1 MRRTLLMIAAT
12 CMVALVVPAQQQQQ
26 PPPRPL
32 PPPVPISPSIVMQEN
47 TGPQPQQPPQP
58 GQPQPA
64 QPQPA
69 APATQ
74 PAAPQTLAHT
84 TNDGG
89 FVLDTDTTLTELITI
104 LARQMKLSYIL
115 DPRVS
120 KGSVSIHT
128 YGEIKPIGMMPLL
141 MTVLR
146 INGATMV
153 QVGEL
158 YRIIPITDVSR
169 MPIDPVQNVDP
180 KTLPDDER
188 MVMNMIFLKF
198 ATAAEI
204 QKLLEPFM
212 GEGARVTTYEPA
224 NLLIVQD
231 NSRSMKRT
239 LELIAMFDSET
250 FAGQRVR
257 LFEITNSRPSDLV
270 HDLDS
275 VFKAYSLAD
284 KTSVKFIPVD
294 RINTLIAVAPN
305 PGVFADVKKWIDKLD
320 VPIKVTAGSVN
331 NYVYR
336 LKYGQA
342 ATVAMAIM
350 ALYSGNPMALMNM
363 AAMANGNMYAS
374 GMGLNGTGYG
384 AMGSMG
390 GGMYGG
396 MSGGGMYGGSGNYGT
411 PYNPGPQQT
420 MSGVN
425 GVVPTSAAATALGS
439 GASSIGQTGQY
450 FDPGNPYAGQ
460 SRIQGP
466 HVIPNPFDNTL
477 LIQGTPQEY
486 EQIRNLL
493 RQLDVAPRQVL
504 IDAKIYE
511 VDLDNEFA
519 AGVSSYLQQVNSGA
533 ASGSGSATGGLTPS
547 RVLAVAAGAGGLG
560 LTTGALVLH
569 SHELLAVL
577 QASETRGRSKV
588 ISAPS
593 IIATDSVPATMN
605 VGTQVPVL
613 TSQGVAGGVQSGGSS
628 VFANTISNQSTGV
641 TLSLTAHVN
650 SSGVV
655 TMIINQQVSAPQAPS
670 PSAAIQSPS
679 FSNRSVSTQLTVQ
692 DGDTVA
698 IGGAILENHTESS
711 GGVPILHR
719 IPLIGAAFGAKN
731 YSTQRTE
738 MIIFLTPRVIYDS
751 SQLID
756 ATDEIKSNLKR
767 VGRLMKD
774 DQ

>member
-1 MRRTLLMIAAT
+1 MRRSLLMIAAT
-12 CMVALVVPAQQQQQ
+12 CMVAFVVPAQQQQQ
-26 PPPRPL
+26 PPRPL
-32 PPPVPISPSIVMQEN
+32 PPPPPLPISPSIVMQEN
-47 TGPQPQQPPQP
+47 TGPQPQQQPQP
-58 GQPQPA
+58 GQPQPG

-84 TNDGG
+84 TNEGG

-104 LARQMKLSYIL
+104 LARQMKLNYIL

-224 NLLIVQD
+224 NLLIIQD

-257 LFEITNSRPSDLV
+257 LFDITNSRPSDLV
-270 HDLDS
+270 NDLDS

-305 PGVFADVKKWIDKLD
+305 PGVFADVKKWIEKLD
-320 VPIKVTAGSVN
+320 IPVKVTAGSVN

-384 AMGSMG
+384 AGMGNMG
-390 GGMYGG
+390 AGAYG
-396 MSGGGMYGGSGNYGT
+396 MSGGGMYGGAGNYGT

-425 GVVPTSAAATALGS
+425 GVVPTSPAGTAPWQRRQLYR
-439 GASSIGQTGQY
+439 TNRPV
-450 FDPGNPYAGQ
+450 FRAGQ
-460 SRIQGP
+460 SLCRRPTFSRTARHSQS
-466 HVIPNPFDNTL
+466 
-477 LIQGTPQEY
+477 
-486 EQIRNLL
+486 L
-493 RQLDVAPRQVL
+493 RQYPAHSGH
-504 IDAKIYE
+504 
-511 VDLDNEFA
+511 A
-519 AGVSSYLQQVNSGA
+519 AGVGADSQSAAAARCGA
-533 ASGSGSATGGLTPS
+533 ASGTDRCQDIRSGPGQRIRGGSFVLPAAGKLGDGRRQRQFRRAHPITRPDCGSGRRRPGAHHWSPGSA
-547 RVLAVAAGAGGLG
+547 
-560 LTTGALVLH
+560 
-569 SHELLAVL
+569 
-577 QASETRGRSKV
+577 Q
-588 ISAPS
+588 
-593 IIATDSVPATMN
+593 
-605 VGTQVPVL
+605 
-613 TSQGVAGGVQSGGSS
+613 
-628 VFANTISNQSTGV
+628 
-641 TLSLTAHVN
+641 
-650 SSGVV
+650 
-655 TMIINQQVSAPQAPS
+655 
-670 PSAAIQSPS
+670 
-679 FSNRSVSTQLTVQ
+679 
-692 DGDTVA
+692 
-698 IGGAILENHTESS
+698 
-711 GGVPILHR
+711 
-719 IPLIGAAFGAKN
+719 
-731 YSTQRTE
+731 
-738 MIIFLTPRVIYDS
+738 PRVIGGTASFGNPGTHQSDFRAQHHRHRQRAGHHECGNPS
-751 SQLID
+751 AGADLAGSGGRCAIGRQLGIR
-756 ATDEIKSNLKR
+756 EHRQQSEH
-767 VGRLMKD
+767 GRHAEPYGAREFQRRRHHGD
-774 DQ
+774 

>member
-1 MRRTLLMIAAT
+1 MRRSLLMIAAT
-12 CMVALVVPAQQQQQ
+12 CMVAFVVPAQQQQQ
-26 PPPRPL
+26 PPRPL
-32 PPPVPISPSIVMQEN
+32 PPPPPLPISPSIVMQEN
-47 TGPQPQQPPQP
+47 TGPQPQQQPQP
-58 GQPQPA
+58 GQPQPG

-84 TNDGG
+84 TNEGG

-104 LARQMKLSYIL
+104 LARQMKLNYIL

-224 NLLIVQD
+224 NLLIIQD

-257 LFEITNSRPSDLV
+257 LFDITNSRPSDLV

-305 PGVFADVKKWIDKLD
+305 PGVFADVKKWIEKLD
-320 VPIKVTAGSVN
+320 IPVKVTAGSVN

-384 AMGSMG
+384 AGMGNMG
-390 GGMYGG
+390 TGAYG
-396 MSGGGMYGGSGNYGT
+396 MSGGGMYGGAGNYGT

-425 GVVPTSAAATALGS
+425 GVVPTSPAGTALGN
-439 GASSIGQTGQY
+439 GGSSIGQTGQY
-450 FDPGNPYAGQ
+450 FEPGNPYAGGQ
-460 SRIQGP
+460 HFQGP

-477 LIQGTPQEY
+477 LIQGTPQEW

-493 RQLDVAPRQVL
+493 QQLDVAPRQVL

-519 AGVSSYLQQVNSGA
+519 AGVSSYLQQVNSGTA
-533 ASGSGSATGGLTPS
+533 AGSASSGGLTPS
-547 RVLAVAAGAGGLG
+547 RVLTAVAGAGGLG

-577 QASETRGRSKV
+577 QASETRGRTKV

-628 VFANTISNQSTGV
+628 VFANTVSNQSTGV

-655 TMIINQQVSAPQAPS
+655 TMVINQQVSAPQAPS

-738 MIIFLTPRVIYDS
+738 LIIFLTPRVIYDS